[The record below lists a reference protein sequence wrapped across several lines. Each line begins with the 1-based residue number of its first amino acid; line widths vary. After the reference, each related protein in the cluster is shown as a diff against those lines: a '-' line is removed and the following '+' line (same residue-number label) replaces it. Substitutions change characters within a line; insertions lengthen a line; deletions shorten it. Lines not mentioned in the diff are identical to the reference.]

1 MSIEK
6 FTGQF
11 KNEAR
16 GCTVVINSTIQAIT
30 KFDVLG
36 LYVYLCSKPETWA
49 PNAKELMRHTGYSK
63 EKIYRLIKDL
73 MATGLMT
80 VCEKREKGRFAHYE
94 YTVHLHPVSPR
105 PENQD
110 TVDLSP
116 ALFDAVSP
124 CPGFTDAV
132 NQDAYKEKKDLEK
145 KEKKIKDVS
154 PDLLA
159 LQPYID
165 VWNEIAVKEGCPPM
179 GTDKRQLLA
188 IKRNIREVNKVW
200 ENELSPITFR
210 IWLNNAVITKAFL
223 ICKYK
228 SRMEVCVR
236 PHHFLDIYNQVKEE
250 QKA

>member
-63 EKIYRLIKDL
+63 DKIYRLINDL

-80 VCEKREKGRFAHYE
+80 VCEKRENGRFAHYE
-94 YTVHLHPVSPR
+94 YTVHLHPIPR
-105 PENQD
+105 PENQE
-110 TVDLSP
+110 
-116 ALFDAVSP
+116 ALNPSP
-124 CPGFTDAV
+124 CPDLPYPDFPDAV
-132 NQDAYKEKKDLEK
+132 NKDAYKEKKEQEK
-145 KEKKIKDVS
+145 KEIKKDVS

-159 LQPYID
+159 LQPYIEI
-165 VWNEIAVKEGCPPM
+165 WNEIAVKEGCPAM
-179 GTDKRQLLA
+179 GMDKRQLLA

-236 PHHFLDIYNQVKEE
+236 PHHFLDIYNQVKEA
-250 QKA
+250 QKT